1 MTTDQKVGGSSP
13 SWRTKA
19 QQLTKHNGTPDVC
32 PGSRVRHGMVRSV
45 LRQCIF
51 TTVAW
56 VVIPGPNDME

>member
-1 MTTDQKVGGSSP
+1 
-13 SWRTKA
+13 
-19 QQLTKHNGTPDVC
+19 
-32 PGSRVRHGMVRSV
+32 MVRSV